1 LQTKKNKEEFLMHPE
16 TLHLESVESIEIPI
30 QSELLPEKQQ
40 TSSHGF
46 GSFFRTNAFS
56 YLATLTLAVASMTA
70 IFVFQNQNNIL
81 QAFAGLL
88 LTLGLP
94 GYALTKALFTPKTL
108 GPRQGHTGLL
118 FTVALSVVLSV
129 VVVSLVAFAL
139 DLTPIGVSLVSL
151 NLSLFTLTLVFGAVG
166 LWRRYSTSKST
177 S

>member
-1 LQTKKNKEEFLMHPE
+1 LQTKNSKQKFLVHPE

-30 QSELLPEKQQ
+30 QPELMPEKQQ
-40 TSSHGF
+40 RPNQSF
-46 GSFFRTNAFS
+46 GSFFRTNASS

-70 IFVFQNQNNIL
+70 VFVFQNQNSIL

-94 GYALTKALFTPKTL
+94 GYALTKALFSPKTL

-118 FTVALSVVLSV
+118 FTVAFSVVLSV

-139 DLTPIGVSLVSL
+139 DLTPIGVTLVSL
-151 NLSLFTLTLVFGAVG
+151 NLSLFMLTLVFGAVG
-166 LWRRYSTSKST
+166 LWRRYSISKSAF
-177 S
+177 